1 MDKSYLGKK
10 VKEYRTKKGLSQEL
24 LAEDSGLS
32 YRTIQ
37 RIENG
42 ESKPTGD
49 TLNRIA
55 ASLDVTPEDLA
66 NWEVEDDLKFLV
78 FLNLSALSFILFP
91 ILGILIPFIVWTAKR
106 GKVVNLDQLG
116 KALINFQITWTLT
129 LMIAVIAPFVA
140 AKTGILA
147 EFIFSKA
154 IIIVLIAYALNAL
167 IIVAN
172 TILLTKGKPARYFSL
187 IKFL

>member
-55 ASLDVTPEDLA
+55 TALDVTPEDLA
-66 NWEVEDDLKFLV
+66 NWEIEDDKKFLV
-78 FLNLSALSFILFP
+78 FLNLSAFSFILFP

-106 GKVVNLDQLG
+106 GKVSQLDHLG
-116 KALINFQITWTLT
+116 KSLINYQITWTLT
-129 LMIAVIAPFVA
+129 LILLIIGPFIA
-140 AKTGILA
+140 AKTGLLSEFSFSKSVVILA
-147 EFIFSKA
+147 
-154 IIIVLIAYALNAL
+154 IAYAFNGLMIAYNSIRL
-167 IIVAN
+167 SQ
-172 TILLTKGKPARYFSL
+172 GQHARYFSFV
-187 IKFL
+187 KFL